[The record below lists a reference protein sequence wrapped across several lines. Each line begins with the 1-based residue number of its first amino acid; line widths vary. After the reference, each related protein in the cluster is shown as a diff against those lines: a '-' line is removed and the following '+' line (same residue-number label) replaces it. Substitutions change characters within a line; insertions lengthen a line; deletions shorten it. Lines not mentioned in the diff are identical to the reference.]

1 MILTQCTQYTM
12 QQFGMLEVEQTVEN
26 GWDESTSQT
35 FGRNIL
41 TLPLASSAT
50 ATQKTQGLSL
60 L

>member
-1 MILTQCTQYTM
+1 M